1 MIKELM
7 TSRRFAP
14 LFWSQF
20 CSALNDNV
28 LKNALVIMLLY
39 GVANEQG
46 PALVQLAGAV
56 FIFPF
61 FVLSALGGE
70 LADRYVKSIVAR
82 RLKFFEIFAAAF
94 AAAGFFTHSI
104 PLLFIA
110 LALFGVVAALFG
122 PVKYAVLP
130 DQLSVSELATGN
142 ALVEGATFMAILI
155 GTIAGGLFVA
165 GASHMGWICT
175 AVVGLSV
182 LSWGFA
188 SRIPLTQPS
197 APDLPITRNP
207 WTSTVRLLKSLY
219 AEQRLWDGM
228 VIVSWF
234 WMVGAIVLSLLPA
247 LIKEGVGGT
256 EGVVTLC
263 LAVFAIGIAAGS
275 LFAAQLSHV
284 RPNIAL
290 VPIGAIVMGVIGL
303 DLALAIATTSL
314 GKDVSAAAF
323 ASSLSGFRMLADFF
337 LFAFGGGLF
346 VVPAFAAVQAWTAPS
361 ERARIIAAGNI
372 LQAGFMVVGA
382 VFVGALQSIGLPIA
396 WIFFGLAIASF
407 GSVWFVL
414 NKWGKEGVRDF
425 GALLFRALF
434 RLEVR
439 GMENLPPAGTRMLI
453 APNHVS
459 LVDGPLLHAML
470 PIDASFA
477 VDTGIAKAWWAKPFL
492 KMIKHYTMDPS
503 KPLAARDLIKLVA
516 AGEPVVIFPEG
527 RITVS
532 GSLMK
537 VYDGTAMIADKAD
550 AVVVPV
556 RIEGAQRSHLSY
568 LKNGEIKRSW
578 FPKVTISIL
587 PPVKL
592 PIDQSLK
599 GKARRNAAG
608 AALQDVMIDA
618 MVQNAMLDQTLFE
631 GLGHA
636 YRDRDTGKPIIEDA
650 LGTKLTYRKLILGAQ
665 VLSRKLEQETSVGEN
680 VGVLLPN
687 SAGVAVVFMALQTI
701 GRVPAMLNFSAGPVN
716 VLAAMK
722 AAQVTTVLTSQ
733 AFIEKGKLDKLI
745 AAMAGQAARVV
756 YLEDVRADISLA
768 DKIAGFRAGI
778 APRVARNANDPA
790 VILFTSGSE
799 GTPKGVVLSHRN
811 ILANAAQA
819 LARVDANANDKVF
832 NVLPVFHSFGL
843 TGGMMMPILGGIP
856 IFMYPSPLHYR
867 IVPELIYQTGA
878 TILFGTDTFL
888 TGYARSA
895 HAYDFRTLRLV
906 IAGAEAVKE
915 RTRQIYMERYGIR
928 ILEGYGVTETAP
940 VLAMNTPMANRQ
952 GTVGRISPLMQYRL
966 DPVPGIEEGGRLS
979 VKGPNVMIGYLR
991 AENPGVLE
999 PLPEGWHDTG
1009 DIVTVD
1015 AQGFIA
1021 IKGRAKRF
1029 AKIAGEMVSLSA
1041 VESMATTLWPQAM
1054 SVAVTLPDQR
1064 KGERIVLL
1072 TTQKDAD
1079 RAAMQRQAKSSGA
1092 SELAVPA
1099 DIRVVDKVPLLGTGK
1114 TDYVGATALAK
1125 ELAAAAPAPAPQTDE
1140 NTDAAEAEPE
1150 ARQQHVA

>member
-1 MIKELM
+1 
-7 TSRRFAP
+7 
-14 LFWSQF
+14 
-20 CSALNDNV
+20 
-28 LKNALVIMLLY
+28 
-39 GVANEQG
+39 
-46 PALVQLAGAV
+46 
-56 FIFPF
+56 
-61 FVLSALGGE
+61 
-70 LADRYVKSIVAR
+70 
-82 RLKFFEIFAAAF
+82 
-94 AAAGFFTHSI
+94 
-104 PLLFIA
+104 
-110 LALFGVVAALFG
+110 
-122 PVKYAVLP
+122 
-130 DQLSVSELATGN
+130 
-142 ALVEGATFMAILI
+142 
-155 GTIAGGLFVA
+155 
-165 GASHMGWICT
+165 
-175 AVVGLSV
+175 
-182 LSWGFA
+182 
-188 SRIPLTQPS
+188 
-197 APDLPITRNP
+197 
-207 WTSTVRLLKSLY
+207 
-219 AEQRLWDGM
+219 
-228 VIVSWF
+228 
-234 WMVGAIVLSLLPA
+234 
-247 LIKEGVGGT
+247 
-256 EGVVTLC
+256 
-263 LAVFAIGIAAGS
+263 
-275 LFAAQLSHV
+275 
-284 RPNIAL
+284 
-290 VPIGAIVMGVIGL
+290 
-303 DLALAIATTSL
+303 
-314 GKDVSAAAF
+314 
-323 ASSLSGFRMLADFF
+323 
-337 LFAFGGGLF
+337 
-346 VVPAFAAVQAWTAPS
+346 
-361 ERARIIAAGNI
+361 
-372 LQAGFMVVGA
+372 
-382 VFVGALQSIGLPIA
+382 
-396 WIFFGLAIASF
+396 
-407 GSVWFVL
+407 
-414 NKWGKEGVRDF
+414 
-425 GALLFRALF
+425 
-434 RLEVR
+434 
-439 GMENLPPAGTRMLI
+439 
-453 APNHVS
+453 
-459 LVDGPLLHAML
+459 
-470 PIDASFA
+470 
-477 VDTGIAKAWWAKPFL
+477 
-492 KMIKHYTMDPS
+492 
-503 KPLAARDLIKLVA
+503 
-516 AGEPVVIFPEG
+516 
-527 RITVS
+527 
-532 GSLMK
+532 MK

-592 PIDQSLK
+592 PVDQALK

-608 AALQDVMIDA
+608 AALQDVMINA

-665 VLSRKLEQETSVGEN
+665 VLSRKLEQGTVVGEN

-722 AAQVTTVLTSQ
+722 AAQVKTVLTSQ

-745 AAMAGQAARVV
+745 AAMAGQARVI
-756 YLEDVRADISLA
+756 YLEDVRAGISLT

-778 APRVARNANDPA
+778 APRVARHANDPA

-915 RTRQIYMERYGIR
+915 RTRQVYMERYGIR

-952 GTVGRISPLMQYRL
+952 GTVGRISPLMEYRL

-979 VKGPNVMIGYLR
+979 VKGPNVMLGYLR

-1041 VESMATTLWPQAM
+1041 VETMASALWPQAM
-1054 SVAVTLPDQR
+1054 SVAVTLPDAR

-1079 RAAMQRQAKSSGA
+1079 RAAMQRQAKSVGA

-1099 DIRVVDKVPLLGTGK
+1099 DIRIVDKVPLLGTGK

-1125 ELAAAAPAPAPQTDE
+1125 EIAAELAAAPAAKAEPASE
-1140 NTDAAEAEPE
+1140 EGEAEPQSL
-1150 ARQQHVA
+1150 QQHVA

>member
-7 TSRRFAP
+7 SSRRFAP

-39 GVANEQG
+39 GATTGQG
-46 PALVQLAGAV
+46 PMLVTVAGAV

-70 LADRYVKSIVAR
+70 LADKYVKSVVAR
-82 RLKFFEIFAAAF
+82 RLKFFEIFAAIF
-94 AAAGFFTHSI
+94 AAAGFYMHSI
-104 PLLFIA
+104 PLLFVA
-110 LALFGVVAALFG
+110 LGLFGVVAALFG

-130 DQLSVSELATGN
+130 DQLAVSELATGN

-165 GASHMGWICT
+165 GASHMGWICA
-175 AVVGLSV
+175 AVFGLSV
-182 LSWGFA
+182 LSWAFA
-188 SRIPLTQPS
+188 SRIPVTQPS
-197 APDLPITRNP
+197 APELPITKNP
-207 WTSTVRLLKSLY
+207 WTSTVRLLQSLH
-219 AEQRLWDGM
+219 AEPRLWDGM

-247 LIKEGVGGT
+247 LVKEGVGGT

-284 RPNIAL
+284 RPNLAL
-290 VPIGAIVMGVIGL
+290 VPIGAIVMGIVGL
-303 DLALAIATTSL
+303 DLAWAIGTTTL
-314 GKDVSAAAF
+314 GKDVTAVQF
-323 ASSLSGFRMLADFF
+323 ATSLHGFRMLADFF
-337 LFAFGGGLF
+337 VFAFGGGLF
-346 VVPAFAAVQAWTAPS
+346 VVPSFAAVQAWTAPS
-361 ERARIIAAGNI
+361 ERARVIAAGNI
-372 LQAGFMVVGA
+372 LQAAFMVA
-382 VFVGALQSIGLPIA
+382 GALIVAGLQAAGLAIA
-396 WIFFGLAIASF
+396 WIFFGLAVASF
-407 GSVWFVL
+407 GTVWFVL
-414 NKWGKEGVRDF
+414 SKWGKEGVRDF

-434 RLEVR
+434 RVEVR
-439 GMENLPPAGTRMLI
+439 GMENLPPEGTRMLI

-459 LVDGPLLHAML
+459 LVDGPLLHATL

-492 KMIKHYTMDPS
+492 KMIKHYTMDPT

-587 PPVKL
+587 PPIKL
-592 PIDQSLK
+592 PVDQALR

-618 MVQNAMLDQTLFE
+618 MVKNAMLDHTLFE

-636 YRDRDTGKPIIEDA
+636 YRDRDMGKPIIEDA

-665 VLSRKLEQETSVGEN
+665 VLSRKLEQGTAVAEN

-716 VLAAMK
+716 VVAAMK
-722 AAQVTTVLTSQ
+722 AAQVRTVLTSK

-745 AAMAGQAARVV
+745 AAISEQARVV
-756 YLEDVRADISLA
+756 YLEDVRESIGLA
-768 DKIAGFRAGI
+768 DKLAGFRAGI

-790 VILFTSGSE
+790 VVLFTSGSE

-843 TGGMMMPILGGIP
+843 TGGMMMPLLGGIP

-867 IVPELIYQTGA
+867 IVPELIYQTGS

-915 RTRQIYMERYGIR
+915 RTRAVYMERYGIR

-952 GTVGRISPLMQYRL
+952 GTVGRISPLMEYRL

-979 VKGPNVMIGYLR
+979 VKGPNVMLGYLR

-999 PLPEGWHDTG
+999 RLPEGWHDTG

-1041 VESMATTLWPQAM
+1041 VETMAAALWPQAM
-1054 SVAVTLPDQR
+1054 SVAVSIPDQR

-1072 TTQKDAD
+1072 TTQRDAD
-1079 RAAMQRQAKSSGA
+1079 RAAMQRQAKSIGA

-1114 TDYVGATALAK
+1114 TDYVGATALAR
-1125 ELAAAAPAPAPQTDE
+1125 ELAVAPVAEAVEPEVAPTLQP
-1140 NTDAAEAEPE
+1140 DAA
-1150 ARQQHVA
+1150 QQVA

>member
-1 MIKELM
+1 
-7 TSRRFAP
+7 
-14 LFWSQF
+14 
-20 CSALNDNV
+20 
-28 LKNALVIMLLY
+28 
-39 GVANEQG
+39 
-46 PALVQLAGAV
+46 
-56 FIFPF
+56 
-61 FVLSALGGE
+61 
-70 LADRYVKSIVAR
+70 
-82 RLKFFEIFAAAF
+82 
-94 AAAGFFTHSI
+94 
-104 PLLFIA
+104 
-110 LALFGVVAALFG
+110 
-122 PVKYAVLP
+122 
-130 DQLSVSELATGN
+130 
-142 ALVEGATFMAILI
+142 
-155 GTIAGGLFVA
+155 
-165 GASHMGWICT
+165 
-175 AVVGLSV
+175 VGLSV

-188 SRIPLTQPS
+188 SRIPVTQPS
-197 APDLPITRNP
+197 APDLPITKNP

-219 AEQRLWDGM
+219 AEPRLWDGM

-275 LFAAQLSHV
+275 LFAAQLSHI
-284 RPNIAL
+284 RPNLAL
-290 VPIGAIVMGVIGL
+290 VPIGAIVMGVVGL

-314 GKDVSAAAF
+314 GKDVTAAAF
-323 ASSLSGFRMLADFF
+323 ATSFGGFRMLADFF

-346 VVPAFAAVQAWTAPS
+346 VVPSFAAVQAWTAPS

-372 LQAGFMVVGA
+372 LQAGFMVAGA
-382 VFVGALQSIGLPIA
+382 VFVGALQATGLPIA

-407 GSVWFVL
+407 GTVWFVL
-414 NKWGKEGVRDF
+414 TKWGKEGVRDF

-439 GMENLPPAGTRMLI
+439 GMENLPPEGTRMLI

-592 PIDQSLK
+592 PVDQALK

-608 AALQDVMIDA
+608 AALQDVMINA
-618 MVQNAMLDQTLFE
+618 MVQNAMLDHTLFE

-665 VLSRKLEQETSVGEN
+665 VLSRKLEQGTIVGEN

-722 AAQVTTVLTSQ
+722 AAQVKTVLTSQ

-745 AAMAGQAARVV
+745 AAMAGQARVI
-756 YLEDVRADISLA
+756 YLEDVRAGITLT

-778 APRVARNANDPA
+778 APRVARHANDPA

-843 TGGMMMPILGGIP
+843 T
-856 IFMYPSPLHYR
+856 
-867 IVPELIYQTGA
+867 A
-878 TILFGTDTFL
+878 
-888 TGYARSA
+888 
-895 HAYDFRTLRLV
+895 
-906 IAGAEAVKE
+906 
-915 RTRQIYMERYGIR
+915 
-928 ILEGYGVTETAP
+928 
-940 VLAMNTPMANRQ
+940 
-952 GTVGRISPLMQYRL
+952 GTVL
-966 DPVPGIEEGGRLS
+966 
-979 VKGPNVMIGYLR
+979 
-991 AENPGVLE
+991 
-999 PLPEGWHDTG
+999 
-1009 DIVTVD
+1009 
-1015 AQGFIA
+1015 
-1021 IKGRAKRF
+1021 
-1029 AKIAGEMVSLSA
+1029 
-1041 VESMATTLWPQAM
+1041 
-1054 SVAVTLPDQR
+1054 
-1064 KGERIVLL
+1064 
-1072 TTQKDAD
+1072 
-1079 RAAMQRQAKSSGA
+1079 
-1092 SELAVPA
+1092 
-1099 DIRVVDKVPLLGTGK
+1099 
-1114 TDYVGATALAK
+1114 
-1125 ELAAAAPAPAPQTDE
+1125 
-1140 NTDAAEAEPE
+1140 
-1150 ARQQHVA
+1150 